1 MNFLQGVLATGAGLV
16 GTFLGALFIL
26 QERLLYHPNMPT
38 REYVESPSDY
48 NLSYTDVDL
57 VTSDSVKLHSWL
69 ILAPGA
75 SASSATM
82 IYFHGNAGTISH
94 RLMDLRQFHRA
105 GFNVLVVSYRGYG
118 KSEGSP
124 GENGFKKDA
133 GAAIAYARDRGDVI
147 DTNQIFLFGRS
158 IGGAVAL
165 AAAAEAE
172 TGAIAGVVVEN
183 TFSSIGDSMCSS
195 MCED

>member
-1 MNFLQGVLATGAGLV
+1 
-16 GTFLGALFIL
+16 
-26 QERLLYHPNMPT
+26 MPT

-48 NLSYTDVDL
+48 NLSFTDVDL
-57 VTSDSVKLHSWL
+57 VTSDSVKLHAWF

-75 SASSATM
+75 SSSATF

-133 GAAIAYARDRGDVI
+133 AAAIAYARDRGDVI

-165 AAAAEAE
+165 AAAADAE

-183 TFSSIGDSMCSS
+183 TFSSIGDSMCSR
-195 MCED
+195 MCEDYKGGNYWFLTSLLLLFILLCSD